1 MIKNAAVVALAAAAP
16 FLLFGCSSDKV
27 DECDSKKAALDKE
40 YAQKF
45 KDAAAAIKAGQKH
58 KTCEEISTAHG
69 LAFEKIIE
77 SPECDTQRAATAK
90 ALTMKEPKKPVRSDA
105 GIKEVDDASEARQ
118 KAYEECQAAVKK
130 DASGLLEVY
139 HELKR
144 SQQVSA
150 LEFGASPHH
159 HHHHHHHKHV
169 SAHSRLVPDDED
181 DIGSVYP
188 EV

>member
-1 MIKNAAVVALAAAAP
+1 MQTLNSERLPSKLKKNRHDQERSRGSSCRRSAVSTFRMQLKKKVDKTIKIVSNFIICSNFFPKLDFFFWHSKIKNFVL
-16 FLLFGCSSDKV
+16 GSDKV

-90 ALTMKEPKKPVRSDA
+90 ALTMKEPKKPVRSWRNN
-105 GIKEVDDASEARQ
+105 SFLFQR
-118 KAYEECQAAVKK
+118 
-130 DASGLLEVY
+130 
-139 HELKR
+139 R
-144 SQQVSA
+144 
-150 LEFGASPHH
+150 
-159 HHHHHHHKHV
+159 
-169 SAHSRLVPDDED
+169 RLIVFEQIIMFQCSNLRP
-181 DIGSVYP
+181 
-188 EV
+188 

>member
-16 FLLFGCSSDKV
+16 FLLFGCSWRKKFTKPSKSYRISLFLAKKCPTLDFFFWHSKIKNFVLGSDKV

-90 ALTMKEPKKPVRSDA
+90 ALTMKEPKKPVRSWRNN
-105 GIKEVDDASEARQ
+105 SFLFQR
-118 KAYEECQAAVKK
+118 
-130 DASGLLEVY
+130 
-139 HELKR
+139 R
-144 SQQVSA
+144 
-150 LEFGASPHH
+150 
-159 HHHHHHHKHV
+159 
-169 SAHSRLVPDDED
+169 RLIVFEQIIMFQCSNLRP
-181 DIGSVYP
+181 
-188 EV
+188 